1 MVASKTYQKLSIFNS
16 GLEDLQV
23 LYLIGKALISYYSD
37 PSLWFD
43 WHITIEQYFNVGCSW
58 KIDVGGRT

>member
-1 MVASKTYQKLSIFNS
+1 MTYEMTKLVSKQYLDALVVASKTYQKLSIFNS

-37 PSLWFD
+37 PSL
-43 WHITIEQYFNVGCSW
+43 
-58 KIDVGGRT
+58 